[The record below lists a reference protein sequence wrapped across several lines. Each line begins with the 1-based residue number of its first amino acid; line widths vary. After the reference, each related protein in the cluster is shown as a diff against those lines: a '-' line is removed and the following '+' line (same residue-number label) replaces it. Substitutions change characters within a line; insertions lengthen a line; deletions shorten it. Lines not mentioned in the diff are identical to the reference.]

1 MIIECPACSTQYDIK
16 VELPPEGRT
25 VRCAKCENVWR
36 ATPVIEEEH
45 PGGETYGH
53 GHAEEGGADTSY
65 GAGTGDPGGWGPE
78 VEEDEGARAFSHGYY
93 QNARTQQEEG
103 APDAGYSGFT
113 GSGAASTEEA
123 YPAQEEAA
131 GQEAAG
137 GNRGWFSSFMRR
149 DQPPAPPAQEE
160 AGDPGLATTAPG
172 SVPYLRPDPAAAANR
187 NVRTLDDA
195 RAAVRNVFATLGEQ
209 RQSQHTSSI
218 QAPVTAYQATEQEAY
233 RPFGPPEEDAGTGA
247 SGWDASAEE
256 QGYSHAGGAEGFTG
270 QGWSG
275 VEAAGED
282 AAAAPQGWHQG
293 WQGHQQEQEQQ
304 PEAVPSEPDLD
315 SQLRAALQ
323 AHFPSHTA
331 PVEEAQASGEPQ
343 FQQDVDAGVAGD
355 DEEVLPETH
364 KAFWQQPL
372 PPHAPQPAGEAFPL
386 GEEGDG
392 PPADEAVFDERL
404 FRELGESRG
413 LAQEGAKPRQPKS
426 GLALA
431 AAWGLFLC
439 IAGGLTGGLLGF
451 REMAADRV
459 PGLAAFYRAIGMP
472 VIVQPLIFEGVKY
485 DWTVVEFKPIL
496 HVKGAVY
503 NRAKRAVD
511 VPDFVI
517 SVKDNDPAHDKEFP
531 ESLPVEGGMIQPG
544 ERAEFDV
551 ELASV
556 GSTVSTVELELRNVR

>member
-36 ATPVIEEEH
+36 ATPVIEEGRLADEA
-45 PGGETYGH
+45 YA
-53 GHAEEGGADTSY
+53 HAEEGGADAGYDT
-65 GAGTGDPGGWGPE
+65 GAEDAGGWGPE
-78 VEEDEGARAFSHGYY
+78 VAEDEGARAFSSGYY
-93 QNARTQQEEG
+93 QHTWPQQEEEN
-103 APDAGYSGFT
+103 ADAGYSGFT
-113 GSGAASTEEA
+113 SSGAASPEG

-131 GQEAAG
+131 DQEADDG
-137 GNRGWFSSFMRR
+137 GRRWFSSFMRR
-149 DQPPAPPAQEE
+149 DQTSAPPAQEE
-160 AGDPGLATTAPG
+160 TGDPGLAATAPG

-195 RAAVRNVFATLGEQ
+195 RAAVRTVFASLGEQ

-218 QAPVTAYQATEQEAY
+218 QAPITGYQATEEEAY
-233 RPFGPPEEDAGTGA
+233 SAFRPPVEDSEAGA
-247 SGWDASAEE
+247 SGWGASAEE
-256 QGYSHAGGAEGFTG
+256 QGYSHAGGAEGFTAS
-270 QGWSG
+270 GWSG
-275 VEAAGED
+275 VESAGED
-282 AAAAPQGWHQG
+282 AAAVAQGWRQG
-293 WQGHQQEQEQQ
+293 WQGHEQEQQ
-304 PEAVPSEPDLD
+304 PEAAPSEPDLD

-331 PVEEAQASGEPQ
+331 PVEEAQAPEELQ
-343 FQQDVDAGVAGD
+343 FQQDGGAGAAGE
-355 DEEVLPETH
+355 DEEVLPETN

-392 PPADEAVFDERL
+392 TPAGEAVFDERL

-413 LAQEGAKPRQPKS
+413 LAEEGAKPRQPKS

-472 VIVQPLIFEGVKY
+472 VIVQPLIFEGIKY
-485 DWTVVEFKPIL
+485 DWVVVEFKPIL
-496 HVKGAVY
+496 HIKGAVY

-517 SVKDNDPAHDKEFP
+517 SVKDNDPAHDKELP
-531 ESLPVEGGMIQPG
+531 ESLPVEGGKIQPG

-556 GSTVSTVELELRNVR
+556 GSTVTTVELELRNVR